1 MGMDRR
7 VMRRA
12 GVVVVLGVMG
22 AVFSW
27 LSAGVRWN
35 GDVLAFF
42 SSGSAE
48 VGNVRAAVEG
58 GGSEG
63 PGGELRIDV
72 HGVDGKAAS
81 RAAVEAG
88 ARELAERLRGT
99 GLFRWV
105 WSGVDPARAAAA
117 YGELVGEAPVLEDV
131 DAKGLEGRMSAG
143 ALEARFA
150 AVKGK
155 LADPDGELLLR
166 QLQGDPL
173 GLGSAVGERL
183 RALAP
188 GGEGSGA
195 SLDDGV
201 LAARDSGGGWHA
213 MVVAEPVAAASD
225 MKGAEQVVAATDAA
239 VAGLKGQGLAGW
251 VVGAHRGY
259 VENAQRVK
267 RDVMW
272 VSAAGTVGVALLIAG
287 FFRRVRA
294 AALCMIPPSIGVGIA
309 LGIAGIF
316 RVELPLLLLGFAGLL
331 CGSTTDYGIQ
341 LIAEC
346 RRLAREAG
354 GWREEIP
361 WRAARRMVGPISMSV
376 ATSVTGFAALG
387 LSEAPGLRAMGLF
400 VAGAT
405 VCIWVVTFAVIPVFL
420 GPWVLGFASGR
431 TWRARR
437 WIWWVGVSAFVVVT
451 VGVFLPAAGRVR
463 FNADARRL
471 DGSSAALLSDEDS
484 FYKVWGDIRNQAVVL
499 VSAPTAAGAL
509 EAQERVA
516 DYLGDLQRDGRI
528 AGVTS
533 AAGILPDEATAA
545 ARVAAWKKF
554 WTQERRG
561 ELRDRLAAAARANGF
576 APAAFAAYAD
586 RVAEV
591 AAPDAERE
599 LKDSP
604 AALLPGFISKGAD
617 GSVTL
622 AMVVRMNPVG
632 EAVGDVSLRLATA
645 WAKELRLRFEQL
657 PGIETPRILSGN
669 VLLFDA
675 TDRARAE
682 AERFAP
688 WCLVAILVPLW
699 IYYRSLRRAW
709 LVTGCLV
716 VGFVWVLGAAGLMG
730 GGLNLLS
737 LVPLLFTLGVAV
749 DYGVYAAAG
758 ARGDFSEEEA
768 GRKRRATALCAM
780 TTIVGSGA
788 LVLAGHPALRWLGL
802 TLVAGIAGGYLTALF
817 VVGPVVRWSAA
828 RAAGMRRSVVRRVGG
843 WVLTAGL
850 AMLTV
855 LVALPPLVEW
865 RLSAERPAV
874 IEAKGD
880 APLRQIGRRQ
890 FAVGDSWMRYRATSG
905 EAGIWEIRLAGT
917 PAERGRAVSLLASPL
932 DCRIESEMLDQL
944 DTLLPAE
951 WSRWLLLRAVGVDF
965 ASLPAWIPAEDQQE
979 LYAAA
984 TSYEDPHSYLAPT
997 YSRLLAYHA
1006 LHDVSQMLIDNPLI
1020 VPNTFACTGVVS
1032 LPGYTGGGGGDGH
1045 LLLGRDFDFE
1055 GGESFGRQKSV
1066 TLVIPP
1072 DGEGIPYAHVAWPGL
1087 EGCVTGMNREK
1098 IALFINA
1105 AATKDFRR
1113 IGTPTI
1119 LMAREVL
1126 EQARSIADAER
1137 IIRGTQVFVSD
1148 ILVVADGKTGQAR
1161 VFEKSPGA
1169 TAAYDVDE
1177 SVAVT
1182 NHLVTPT
1189 FADDPVNKGRISD
1202 STTMQRYQRAR
1213 ELLDGMKGSVTPE
1226 KLAGLLRD
1234 KKGVGGKDLGYGN
1247 RNAIDGL
1254 IACHSVIMDVTA
1266 GRMWVAGWP
1275 NAEGEYLC
1283 FDVLGLLSGRS
1294 VAASAPKGEGEDV
1307 SRGAIP
1313 ADRILT
1319 DGPPSTWQR
1328 VLEGRRAGERA
1339 QAAFAAGD
1347 LRGALAAAEEVV
1359 AANPGF
1365 YLGHALRG
1373 RALFGLGRYEEA
1385 KAALERALDADP
1397 PYAAR
1402 RKGLEELLE
1411 QCKKRLHDGKT

>member
-1 MGMDRR
+1 MGMERR
-7 VMRRA
+7 VMRRV

-27 LSAGVRWN
+27 MSGGVRWN

-48 VGNVRAAVEG
+48 VGNVRGAVG
-58 GGSEG
+58 GAEAG
-63 PGGELRIDV
+63 PGGEMRIDV
-72 HGVDGKAAS
+72 HGIDGKAAS
-81 RAAVEAG
+81 REAVEAG
-88 ARELAERLRGT
+88 ARGLAERLRET

-105 WSGVDPARAAAA
+105 WTGVDPVRAAAA
-117 YGELVGEAPVLEDV
+117 YGELAGEAPVLEDV
-131 DAKGLEGRMSAG
+131 DAGELEKRMSAE
-143 ALEARFA
+143 ALGARFA

-155 LADPDGELLLR
+155 LADPDGELLLGE
-166 QLQGDPL
+166 LQRDPL
-173 GLGSAVGERL
+173 GLGSAVGERM
-183 RALAP
+183 RGLAP
-188 GGEGSGA
+188 GGEGSGG

-213 MVVAEPVAAASD
+213 MVVGEPVAAASD
-225 MKGAEQVVAATDAA
+225 MKGAERVVAATEAA

-272 VSAAGTVGVALLIAG
+272 VSAAGTAGVALLIAG

-294 AALCMIPPSIGVGIA
+294 ALLCMIPPSIGVGVA
-309 LGIAGIF
+309 LGLAGIL

-346 RRLAREAG
+346 RRLAREFG

-387 LSEAPGLRAMGLF
+387 LSAAPGLRAMGLF

-420 GPWVLGFASGR
+420 GPWVLAVESGR

-437 WIWWVGVSAFVVVT
+437 WIWWAGVGVFVLVT
-451 VGVFLPAAGRVR
+451 LGVFLPAAGRVR

-471 DGSSAALLSDEDS
+471 DGSSAALLSEQEN

-509 EAQERVA
+509 EAQQRVA
-516 DYLGDLQRDGRI
+516 EYLGDLQRDGRI

-533 AAGILPDEATAA
+533 AAGILPDEATSQARAA
-545 ARVAAWKKF
+545 AWRAF
-554 WTQERRG
+554 WTPERRAT
-561 ELRDRLAAAARANGF
+561 LRDRLAGAARANGF
-576 APAAFAAYAD
+576 VPTAFVAYAD
-586 RVAEV
+586 RVAEA
-591 AAPDAERE
+591 AAPDAEKE
-599 LKDSP
+599 LADSP
-604 AALLPGFISKGAD
+604 AALLPGFVTRGAD
-617 GSVTL
+617 GAVTL
-622 AMVVRMNPVG
+622 AMIVRMNPVG
-632 EAVGDVSLRLATA
+632 EGGDAVSLRMATA
-645 WAKELRLRFEQL
+645 WAKELRLRFAPL
-657 PGIETPRILSGN
+657 PAVGSLRILSGN

-688 WCLVAILVPLW
+688 WCVLAILLPLW
-699 IYYRSLRRAW
+699 VYYRSPRRAW
-709 LVTGCLV
+709 LVLSCLL
-716 VGFVWVLGAAGLMG
+716 VGVVWVLGAAGLMG

-749 DYGVYAAAG
+749 DYGVYAAA
-758 ARGDFSEEEA
+758 AEA
-768 GRKRRATALCAM
+768 QRAKLKTQNGGERDGERKRAATALCAM

-788 LVLAGHPALRWLGL
+788 LVLAGHPALRWLGV
-802 TLVAGIAGGYLTALF
+802 TLVAGIAGGYLTALL
-817 VVGPVVRWSAA
+817 VVGPWVGRWAG
-828 RAAGMRRSVVRRVGG
+828 RAKGGRRSVVGRAGG
-843 WVLTAGL
+843 WALTGAL
-850 AMLTV
+850 AALTV
-855 LVALPPLVEW
+855 LVALPPVVEW
-865 RLSAERPAV
+865 RLGAEKPAV
-874 IEAKGD
+874 TGAKGD
-880 APLRQIGRRQ
+880 APLRQVGRRAY
-890 FAVGDSWMRYRATSG
+890 AVGDSWMRYRATSE

-965 ASLPAWIPAEDQQE
+965 ASLPRWIPLEDQQE

-984 TSYEDPHSYLAPT
+984 TSYDDPHGYLAPT

-1020 VPNTFACTGVVS
+1020 VPNTFGCTGVVS
-1032 LPGYTGGGGGDGH
+1032 LPGYTGGDGH

-1072 DGEGIPYAHVAWPGL
+1072 EGEGIPYAHVAWPGL
-1087 EGCVTGMNREK
+1087 EGCVTGMNRER

-1126 EQARSIADAER
+1126 EQARSIGDAER

-1148 ILVVADGKTGQAR
+1148 IIVVADGKTGRAR
-1161 VFEKSPGA
+1161 VFEKSPRA
-1169 TAAYDVDE
+1169 TAAYDVE
-1177 SVAVT
+1177 GSAAVT
-1182 NHLVTPT
+1182 NHLVTRT
-1189 FADDPVNKGRISD
+1189 FADDPVNKGRISE

-1213 ELLDGMKGSVTPE
+1213 ELLDGMKGRVTPE
-1226 KLAGLLRD
+1226 GLAGLLRD

-1254 IACHSVIMDVTA
+1254 IACHSVIMDATA

-1283 FDVLGLLSGRS
+1283 FDVLGLLGAEGAGGGEVSGG
-1294 VAASAPKGEGEDV
+1294 PDV
-1307 SRGAIP
+1307 SPGVIP

-1319 DGPPSTWQR
+1319 DGPPSTWAL
-1328 VLEGRRAGERA
+1328 VVAGRQWAERSEA
-1339 QAAFAAGD
+1339 SFSAGD
-1347 LRGALAAAEEVV
+1347 LRASLASAEEVM

-1365 YLGHALRG
+1365 YLGHALAG
-1373 RALFGLGRYEEA
+1373 RALLALGRREEA
-1385 KAALERALDADP
+1385 KAALERALEADP

-1402 RKGLEELLE
+1402 REALEGLLKQSE
-1411 QCKKRLHDGKT
+1411 RR